1 MQQNRGTR
9 FFRRKINI
17 AEERKN
23 DMKYETFVNEL
34 REAVQ
39 NCMGE
44 EMVVEK
50 KEVIKNNGVSVTGL
64 TIADKKDSYSSFLD
78 LQFQYLLYLQDGDM
92 NACVQRIIAEYEK
105 KEERG
110 KLQEV
115 MARVREWDNVREQ
128 VYPILISYD
137 DNKEWLAE
145 AVYQRF
151 LDLAICFA
159 VRVPEVHGNIKV
171 KRNLFNLWGITE
183 TVLETQAM
191 ENLVQDGYTI
201 SSVLDILDEMG
212 DAPCKEK
219 AEEEELSNE
228 IPLRILSNANCCL
241 GAAGILYRELLAE
254 YAAKIDKNLFLL
266 PSSLHEIM
274 ILPADKGTGGN
285 ELKAMVQEI
294 NQDYVNPEERLSDHV
309 YYFDRE
315 DNSIRIAA

>member
-1 MQQNRGTR
+1 
-9 FFRRKINI
+9 
-17 AEERKN
+17 
-23 DMKYETFVNEL
+23 MKYETFVDKV

-44 EMVVEK
+44 EMVIEK
-50 KEVIKNNGVSVTGL
+50 KEVIKNNSVSVAGL
-64 TIADKKDSYSSFLD
+64 MIADRKDNYSSFLD
-78 LQFQYLLYLQDGDM
+78 LQFQYLLYLQDEDM
-92 NACVQRIIAEYEK
+92 DSCVQQIIAEYEK
-105 KEERG
+105 KKEERG
-110 KLQEV
+110 KMQEV

-128 VYPILISYD
+128 VYPILISYE

-145 AVYQRF
+145 AVHQRF

-191 ENLVQDGYTI
+191 ENLMQDGYTI
-201 SSVLDILDEMG
+201 SSVLDILEEMG
-212 DAPCKEK
+212 DASCKERV
-219 AEEEELSNE
+219 EEDLGNE

-241 GAAGILYRELLAE
+241 GAAGILHRELLAE

-274 ILPADKGTGGN
+274 ILPADKGTVGN

-294 NQDYVNPEERLSDHV
+294 NQDCVNPEEKLSDHV